1 MTYLDANAAIARL
14 HLKPERYSLLLQV
27 YLKDF
32 EHYHESIEDS
42 YQSGDT
48 DELKL
53 QVHTLKGAAGN
64 IGLNELFEL
73 TSRLNQ
79 KMVDGLP
86 LDQTDIDAIYLCQVD
101 TLKAIQ
107 QYLAA

>member
-1 MTYLDANAAIARL
+1 MTYLDADAAIARL
-14 HLKPERYSLLLQV
+14 HLKPERYRLLLQV

-32 EHYHESIEDS
+32 EHYHESIEDA
-42 YQSGDT
+42 YQKGNDG
-48 DELKL
+48 ELKA

-64 IGLNELFEL
+64 IGLSELFEL
-73 TSRLNQ
+73 ASRLNQ
-79 KMVDGLP
+79 QLVDGQP
-86 LDQTDIDAIYLCQVD
+86 LDQTDIDAIYLCQAD